1 MGTVRVAA
9 GRRVDFKEV
18 SPMRI
23 QKISHSG
30 QFKKTTAK
38 GLAALLLLASL
49 PGCVARHMP
58 DWEKVGNI
66 PDNALTRVELYE
78 DNSLGV
84 GPIKHTGEF
93 YGASSRSM
101 TIVSTDKTS
110 QSQTFQR
117 SDIRKVLVERDFG
130 KRWAGWV
137 ALGLGFALCS
147 GFLSD
152 DFAPSAQVLF
162 GIALPVGV
170 SIPFFMGSKMG
181 GIYEVPPNHRDWYP
195 QGTSSLPAKGET
207 PKTGEGNIK

>member
-18 SPMRI
+18 DPMRI
-23 QKISHSG
+23 LKIRHSG
-30 QFKKTTAK
+30 QFMKTTAT
-38 GLAALLLLASL
+38 GMAALLLLASL

-58 DWEKVGNI
+58 DWEKVENI
-66 PDNALTRVELYE
+66 RDNTVTRVELYE
-78 DNSLGV
+78 DNSLGA
-84 GPIKHTGEF
+84 GPTKHKGQF

-101 TIVSTDKTS
+101 TIVSTDGT
-110 QSQTFQR
+110 SQTFQR
-117 SDIRKVLVERDFG
+117 PDIRNVLVERDFG

-162 GIALPVGV
+162 GIALPVAV

-195 QGTSSLPAKGET
+195 QGTSSPPVKGET
-207 PKTGEGNIK
+207 PKTGEGGIK

>member
-1 MGTVRVAA
+1 MGILTSIRNRRFRKTMTA
-9 GRRVDFKEV
+9 GLV
-18 SPMRI
+18 P
-23 QKISHSG
+23 
-30 QFKKTTAK
+30 
-38 GLAALLLLASL
+38 LLLLAVL

-58 DWEKVGNI
+58 DWEKVENI
-66 PDNALTRVELYE
+66 RDHTVTRVELYE
-78 DNSLGV
+78 DNSAGAGLT
-84 GPIKHTGEF
+84 KHTGQF

-101 TIVSTDKTS
+101 TIVSTDGT
-110 QSQTFQR
+110 SQTFQR
-117 SDIRKVLVERDFG
+117 PDIRKVLVERDFG

-181 GIYEVPPNHRDWYP
+181 GSYEIPPDHRDWYP
-195 QGTSSLPAKGET
+195 QGTGSPPAKEET

>member
-9 GRRVDFKEV
+9 GRRADFKEV

-30 QFKKTTAK
+30 QFKKTTAT
-38 GLAALLLLASL
+38 GLAALLLLSSL

-58 DWEKVGNI
+58 DWEKVENI

-78 DNSLGV
+78 DNSLGA
-84 GPIKHTGEF
+84 GPIKHTGQF

-101 TIVSTDKTS
+101 TIVSADKTS

-162 GIALPVGV
+162 GVALPIGV

-181 GIYEVPPNHRDWYP
+181 GIYEIPSAHRGEWHQGGPPPVAKP
-195 QGTSSLPAKGET
+195 QDRASGK
-207 PKTGEGNIK
+207 